1 MERKDDGNLER
12 LLRQS
17 AAMIQDLEIGEC
29 ARLSTPHEN
38 GHLRLFIGREHH
50 EGRIV
55 HRVTAIAEDMD
66 GSKRLWQ
73 SEGVGRLWRQVWAND
88 ACWWQFLNA
97 LNGVKSLPWFPV
109 EGLGTGRIHLRR
121 DLTVRS
127 GLDMAEVAHA
137 P

>member
-1 MERKDDGNLER
+1 MSVRDDGNLER
-12 LLRQS
+12 LLQQS

-29 ARLSTPHEN
+29 ACLFSPYEN
-38 GHLRLFIGREHH
+38 GYLRLFIGQEHH
-50 EGRIV
+50 EGRGV

-73 SEGVGRLWRQVWAND
+73 PEDVGRLWRQVWAND
-88 ACWWQFLNA
+88 ACWWQFRRA
-97 LNGVKSLPWFPV
+97 LDGVRSLPWFPV

-127 GLDMAEVAHA
+127 GLDVAEVAHA